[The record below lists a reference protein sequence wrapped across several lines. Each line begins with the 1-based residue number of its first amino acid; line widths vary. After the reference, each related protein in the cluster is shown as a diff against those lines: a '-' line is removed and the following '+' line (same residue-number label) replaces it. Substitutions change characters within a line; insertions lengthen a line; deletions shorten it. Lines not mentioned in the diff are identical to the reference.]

1 MGNRGRVVEWTGV
14 EGNGGKCAGGK
25 IRYWCYSGYYL
36 NGEDKD
42 FWSFV
47 TFGPCHESKPKI
59 KKKTV
64 KPSNAKVFVK
74 SIEQVK
80 SLRKITV
87 KQGKARMETVPG
99 KDYILLPLWTADLL
113 ISKESKSSQNDGF
126 QPLIDDGKKVNEDP
140 RQESKCKD
148 QKKEDNVNNTNNV
161 NVAGTNGV
169 YAVGANT
176 NNELPF
182 DIGIS

>member
-1 MGNRGRVVEWTGV
+1 
-14 EGNGGKCAGGK
+14 
-25 IRYWCYSGYYL
+25 
-36 NGEDKD
+36 KD
-42 FWSFV
+42 
-47 TFGPCHESKPKI
+47 
-59 KKKTV
+59 
-64 KPSNAKVFVK
+64 
-74 SIEQVK
+74 
-80 SLRKITV
+80 
-87 KQGKARMETVPG
+87 RMKTVPG

-126 QPLIDDGKKVNEDP
+126 QPLIDDGKKVNEYP

-176 NNELPF
+176 NNELLF
-182 DIGIS
+182 DLGIA